1 MQAISAIGIASV
13 VTIAGVVSKTLK
25 RNLIKDLNDSDFKD
39 FNSYGKCCSSNH
51 NIKDDSYD
59 EVLRHRKGRYYQK
72 WECINKVLAYA
83 STFYFT

>member
-1 MQAISAIGIASV
+1 MIL
-13 VTIAGVVSKTLK
+13 T
-25 RNLIKDLNDSDFKD
+25 FKD

-72 WECINKVLAYA
+72 WGNVLIRYLHMQVLFILRNKK
-83 STFYFT
+83 

>member
-1 MQAISAIGIASV
+1 MKKINKGTAIAAISAIGIASV
-13 VTIAGVVSKTLK
+13 VPIAGVVSKTLK

-72 WECINKVLAYA
+72 MGMY
-83 STFYFT
+83 